1 MEGSNKV
8 GHIYN
13 EDLGTKLSKNP
24 HEDEIIKGIRELSRD
39 PAGDKRVSY
48 NVLMSYLVEEQHVM
62 GKGTFDKYRESMVE
76 ERKLIRTE
84 DTESNKVFYRV
95 APEFWK
101 YTLPS
106 DEEELRKAINQ
117 MNEFM
122 PKFEKDF
129 PKITLL
135 DKVLVSGDFYQNLRR
150 ICTWHEMI
158 FLRETTTRPD
168 KAELN
173 AEYSLPLSFN
183 AESFLS
189 LRAELNGLTGKLF
202 TVIGNDAD
210 GKTIQY
216 LLQLKILLPEER
228 LDISFIKKYN
238 RYVANLEKKLKNN
251 DHQYYSQALTVNH

>member
-1 MEGSNKV
+1 LEGSNKV

-13 EDLGTKLSKNP
+13 EDLGTKLAKNP

-135 DKVLVSGDFYQNLRR
+135 DKVLVSGDFY
-150 ICTWHEMI
+150 
-158 FLRETTTRPD
+158 
-168 KAELN
+168 
-173 AEYSLPLSFN
+173 
-183 AESFLS
+183 
-189 LRAELNGLTGKLF
+189 
-202 TVIGNDAD
+202 
-210 GKTIQY
+210 
-216 LLQLKILLPEER
+216 
-228 LDISFIKKYN
+228 
-238 RYVANLEKKLKNN
+238 
-251 DHQYYSQALTVNH
+251 

>member
-1 MEGSNKV
+1 M
-8 GHIYN
+8 
-13 EDLGTKLSKNP
+13 
-24 HEDEIIKGIRELSRD
+24 R
-39 PAGDKRVSY
+39 
-48 NVLMSYLVEEQHVM
+48 YLVEEQHVM

-150 ICTWHEMI
+150 ICTWYELV
-158 FLRETTTRPD
+158 FLRETTMRSD
-168 KAELN
+168 KA
-173 AEYSLPLSFN
+173 
-183 AESFLS
+183 
-189 LRAELNGLTGKLF
+189 
-202 TVIGNDAD
+202 
-210 GKTIQY
+210 
-216 LLQLKILLPEER
+216 
-228 LDISFIKKYN
+228 
-238 RYVANLEKKLKNN
+238 
-251 DHQYYSQALTVNH
+251 